1 VAALGVFVW
10 SHIRVYLPAE
20 VVTGAGAAAAF
31 VLKHPDALPVDAA
44 PGSGNGRAVGARQWR
59 CDGAATTTTPRSAV
73 IAVKRRCRIPGAS

>member
-1 VAALGVFVW
+1 VFVW

-20 VVTGAGAAAAF
+20 VVTGAG
-31 VLKHPDALPVDAA
+31 DAA